1 MTLST
6 HTPLGSLRSQ
16 MQLTLHTHHAIRLWH
31 GRLPSGHLHGILG
44 LNGFVA
50 QVNRIHR
57 DAAQD
62 DPYADAWLLRIEAK
76 LDTARA
82 ELLDLRAQL
91 SDALTQAP
99 AALQLGDNLNLAP
112 VQLPVTVNAPLGF
125 LALYLL
131 ADYDEL
137 ARRALLAQH
146 TALIDLPTLER
157 WLEDGAHVLRS
168 LFSLLQP
175 YRSSGVCRSDI
186 AAGNAKALHAR
197 EQFGELPQ
205 PILDGSQ
212 RARHAPPLR
221 RPGPNG
227 PGNAAPVPNATEA
240 LDEVRSEPVP
250 PCTP

>member
-1 MTLST
+1 MALPTLA
-6 HTPLGSLRSQ
+6 PLGSLRSQ

-31 GRLPSGHLHGILG
+31 GRLPSEHVHGIVG

-50 QVNRIHR
+50 QVNRIYR

-76 LDTARA
+76 LDSARA

-91 SDALTQAP
+91 SNALTQAP
-99 AALQLGDNLNLAP
+99 AALQLGDNLSLDP
-112 VQLPVTVNAPLGF
+112 VKLPVTVNAPLGF

-137 ARRALLAQH
+137 TRQALLAQH
-146 TALIDLPTLER
+146 TALIDPPTLDH
-157 WLEDGAHVLRS
+157 WLEEGAHQLRS
-168 LFSLLQP
+168 LFTLVQP
-175 YRSSGVCRSDI
+175 YRSSGVCRDDFV
-186 AAGNAKALHAR
+186 AGNAKALRAR

-205 PILDGSQ
+205 PVLAGRQ
-212 RARHAPPLR
+212 RARHAPALR
-221 RPGPNG
+221 RYGPNEHSA
-227 PGNAAPVPNATEA
+227 AAPVPAA
-240 LDEVRSEPVP
+240 ADPLDDTIPNQVP

>member
-1 MTLST
+1 MALPT
-6 HTPLGSLRSQ
+6 HAPLGSLRSQ

-31 GRLPSGHLHGILG
+31 GRLPSEHVHGIVG

-62 DPYADAWLLRIEAK
+62 DPYADVWLLRIEAK
-76 LDTARA
+76 LNAART

-91 SDALTQAP
+91 NDALIQAP
-99 AALQLGDNLNLAP
+99 AALQLGDNLSLDP
-112 VQLPVTVNAPLGF
+112 VRLPVTVNAPLGF

-146 TALIDLPTLER
+146 TALIDPPTLDR
-157 WLEDGAHVLRS
+157 WLEEGAHQLRS
-168 LFSLLQP
+168 LFGLVQP
-175 YRSSGVCRSDI
+175 YRSSGVCRDDF
-186 AAGNAKALHAR
+186 AAGNAKALRAR

-205 PILDGSQ
+205 PVLDGGL
-212 RARHAPPLR
+212 RARHAPALR
-221 RPGPNG
+221 RTAPNESTTTARVS
-227 PGNAAPVPNATEA
+227 NTADTLDDA
-240 LDEVRSEPVP
+240 LPEPVP

>member
-1 MTLST
+1 MALPN
-6 HTPLGSLRSQ
+6 HAPLGSLRSQ
-16 MQLTLHTHHAIRLWH
+16 MRLTLHTHHAIRLWH
-31 GRLPSGHLHGILG
+31 GRLPSEHVHGIVG

-57 DAAQD
+57 DAGQD

-76 LDTARA
+76 LDTART

-91 SDALTQAP
+91 SEALTHAP
-99 AALQLGDNLNLAP
+99 AALHLGDNLNLAP

-146 TALIDLPTLER
+146 TALIDSPTLDR
-157 WLEDGAHVLRS
+157 WLEDGAHQLRS
-168 LFSLLQP
+168 LFSLVQP
-175 YRSSGVCRSDI
+175 YRSSGVCRDDF
-186 AAGNAKALHAR
+186 AAGNAKALQAR

-205 PILDGSQ
+205 SVLDGSQ
-212 RARHAPPLR
+212 RARHAPVLK
-221 RPGPNG
+221 RPGPNEDSR
-227 PGNAAPVPNATEA
+227 AAPVPNTADA
-240 LDEVRSEPVP
+240 LDEVIPEQVP

>member
-1 MTLST
+1 MALPT
-6 HTPLGSLRSQ
+6 HAPLGSLRSQ

-31 GRLPSGHLHGILG
+31 GRLPSEQVHGIVG

-91 SDALTQAP
+91 SEALTQAP
-99 AALQLGDNLNLAP
+99 AALQLGDNLSLDP
-112 VQLPVTVNAPLGF
+112 VRLPITVNAPLGF

-146 TALIDLPTLER
+146 TALIDPPTLER

-168 LFSLLQP
+168 LFGLVQP
-175 YRSSGVCRSDI
+175 YRSSGVCRDDF
-186 AAGNAKALHAR
+186 AAGNAKALRAS

-205 PILDGSQ
+205 PVLDGSQ
-212 RARHAPPLR
+212 RARHAPALR
-221 RPGPNG
+221 RYGPNEHS
-227 PGNAAPVPNATEA
+227 AAVPVPSTADPLDDAVTEQ
-240 LDEVRSEPVP
+240 VP

>member
-1 MTLST
+1 MALPT
-6 HTPLGSLRSQ
+6 HAPLGSLRSQ

-31 GRLPSGHLHGILG
+31 GRLPSEHVHGILG

-57 DAAQD
+57 DAALD

-76 LDTARA
+76 LDVARA

-99 AALQLGDNLNLAP
+99 AALQLGDNLNLDP
-112 VQLPVTVNAPLGF
+112 LQLPVTVNAPLGF

-146 TALIDLPTLER
+146 TALIDPPTLED
-157 WLEDGAHVLRS
+157 WLEAGAHVLRS
-168 LFSLLQP
+168 LFSLVQT
-175 YRSSGVCRSDI
+175 YRSSGVCRDDF
-186 AAGNAKALHAR
+186 AAGNAKALRAR

-205 PILDGSQ
+205 PVLDASQ
-212 RARHAPPLR
+212 RARHAPLLR
-221 RPGPNG
+221 RTGPNG
-227 PGNAAPVPNATEA
+227 HGHAAPVPNATD
-240 LDEVRSEPVP
+240 LVDEVTTEPVP
-250 PCTP
+250 PCMP

>member
-1 MTLST
+1 MAQLA
-6 HTPLGSLRSQ
+6 HAPLGSLRSQ
-16 MQLTLHTHHAIRLWH
+16 MQLTLHTHHAIRLWY
-31 GRLPSGHLHGILG
+31 GRLPSEHLHGIFG

-57 DAAQD
+57 DAAQN
-62 DPYADAWLLRIEAK
+62 DPYADAWLLRIETK

-91 SDALTQAP
+91 SHALTQAP
-99 AALQLGDNLNLAP
+99 AALQLGDNLNLDP
-112 VQLPVTVNAPLGF
+112 VKLPVTVNAPLGF

-137 ARRALLAQH
+137 ARLALLAQH
-146 TALIDLPTLER
+146 TALIDPPTLEH
-157 WLEDGAHVLRS
+157 WLEAGAHALRS
-168 LFSLLQP
+168 LFSLVQP
-175 YRSSGVCRSDI
+175 YRSSGVCRDDF
-186 AAGNAKALHAR
+186 AAANAKALRAR

-205 PILDGSQ
+205 PVLDASQ
-212 RARHAPPLR
+212 RARHAPVLR

-227 PGNAAPVPNATEA
+227 HGNAAPVPSATDA
-240 LDEVRSEPVP
+240 VDETTTEQVP

>member
-82 ELLDLRAQL
+82 ELLNLRAQL

-112 VQLPVTVNAPLGF
+112 VQLPVTVNVPLGF

-146 TALIDLPTLER
+146 TALIDPPTLEY
-157 WLEDGAHVLRS
+157 WLEAGAHALRS
-168 LFSLLQP
+168 LFSLVQA
-175 YRSSGVCRSDI
+175 YRSSGVCRNDF
-186 AAGNAKALHAR
+186 AASNAKALRAS
-197 EQFGELPQ
+197 EQLGELPQ
-205 PILDGSQ
+205 SILDGSQ
-212 RARHAPPLR
+212 RARHAPVLR
-221 RPGPNG
+221 RVGPNEHSH
-227 PGNAAPVPNATEA
+227 AAPTPKVEDEDTTEQ
-240 LDEVRSEPVP
+240 VP
-250 PCTP
+250 PCPS